1 MGDGKADGDNQGWFA
16 RWREQRV
23 RKKQRAIEIR
33 NRMYEER
40 NRMYEERARNEGRA
54 KHPPPGGG
62 A

>member
-1 MGDGKADGDNQGWFA
+1 MGDGKEDGNKQGWFA
-16 RWREQRV
+16 RWRERRA

-40 NRMYEERARNEGRA
+40 ASLYEERARNEGRA
-54 KHPPPGGG
+54 KHRLPGGG